1 MDYRGKLTELGID
14 VYKIRG
20 KQGKIICPKCS
31 HTRKK
36 KTDPCLSVNIEE
48 GWYNCHNGCGFT
60 GNVREDEYRKRSESY
75 VRPKLI
81 NQTECT
87 DDIVGWFQS
96 RGINQMTLIK
106 NKVMSGLTWLPQTQQ
121 QEYCIQ
127 FTYWRNNE
135 LVNIKHRDG
144 NKNFRLEKDAELIFY
159 GLDNLKDDDKYII
172 ITEGEPDSLSF
183 FEAGIHYG
191 LSVPNGASKQ
201 RADDNRNIDLQYLEN
216 SWDYF
221 NNDKIIILALDNDT
235 PGILLREEL
244 ARRLGRERCR
254 KVDFKDCK
262 DANDYL
268 VKYGPIELRKVV
280 SEANLIEYPLEG
292 IVTAEEIWDEVDVLM
307 EEGLSKGLTTKVFHA
322 LDDHI
327 SFEGSK
333 LCTVTGIPNSGKSP
347 FVDQIMIILSIHYGW
362 KWGVCSMESKPLK
375 KYIVKLAEKISG
387 QWIRPGK
394 TLSDDRK
401 SRVKD
406 FVNNHFFFI
415 EANEQNDE
423 QETLDFILN
432 ASTQLVRKFGIKGLV
447 IDPWNKIEHDQPK
460 GESET
465 NYVSKTLDKLI
476 RHIRNHDLFTF
487 LVAHPAKPKKTKM
500 GEYEMPDLYSISGSA
515 NFFNKSDMGITVHRD
530 YKSEQ
535 TIIWVNKM
543 KDDHLGK
550 TGKIG
555 FKYNFGNGR
564 LYETHNGKPDYGF
577 WLDSLIFDNDLP
589 VLSNDDDSSL
599 TF

>member
-14 VYKIRG
+14 VYKVRG
-20 KQGKIICPKCS
+20 KQGKVICPKCS

-36 KTDPCLSVNIEE
+36 KTDPCLSVNIED
-48 GWYNCHNGCGFT
+48 GWYNCHNCGWK
-60 GNVREDEYRKRSESY
+60 GNIRDDEYQKRSATY
-75 VRPKLI
+75 TRPTVV
-81 NQTECT
+81 NQTDCGPGVLEF
-87 DDIVGWFQS
+87 FQN

-106 NKVMSGLTWLPQTQQ
+106 NKVKEGSCFFPQVNEQRPSI
-121 QEYCIQ
+121 E
-127 FTYWRNNE
+127 FNFFRNGE
-135 LVNIKHRDG
+135 IINIKHRDVQ
-144 NKNFRLEKDAELIFY
+144 KNFRLEKNAELIFY
-159 GLDNLKDDDKYII
+159 GLDNLKDDDKYIV
-172 ITEGEPDSLSF
+172 ITEGEIDALSF
-183 FEAGIHYG
+183 FESGIHYAI
-191 LSVPNGASKQ
+191 SVPNGASKQ
-201 RADDNRNIDLQYLEN
+201 SSDDNRNIDLQFLDN
-216 SWDYF
+216 CWDF
-221 NNDKIIILALDNDT
+221 FRNDKIVIIATDSDT
-235 PGILLREEL
+235 PGILLREEIS
-244 ARRLGRERCR
+244 RRIGRERCR

-262 DANDYL
+262 DANEYL
-268 VKYGPIELRKVV
+268 VKYGPDKLRMVV
-280 SEANLIEYPLEG
+280 SPENIIEYPLEG
-292 IVTAEEIWDEVDVLM
+292 IVTADDMWDEVEILM
-307 EEGLSKGLTTKVFHA
+307 NEGLSKGLTTGVFHSF
-322 LDDHI
+322 DDHI

-347 FVDQIMIILSIHYGW
+347 FIDQIKIILSIKYGW

-394 TLSDDRK
+394 TLTDDKK
-401 SRVKD
+401 SRIKD
-406 FVNNHFFFI
+406 FINNHFFFI
-415 EANEQNDE
+415 EANEENDE
-423 QETLDFILN
+423 QETLEFILK
-432 ASTQLVRKFGIKGLV
+432 ASTQLVRKYGIKGLV

-465 NYVSKTLDKLI
+465 HYVSKTLDKLI
-476 RHIRNHDLFTF
+476 RHIRNHDLFCF

-500 GEYEMPDLYSISGSA
+500 GEYDIPDLYSISGSA
-515 NFFNKSDMGITVHRD
+515 NFYNKSDMGITVHRD

-535 TIIWVNKM
+535 TIIWINKM

-599 TF
+599 PF